1 MNLTENISFRLAVL
15 DQAIRA
21 GDASNENLD
30 RLYAWVTGGNVAQHS
45 EVRNAATGQAIS
57 NPAVEAVKAASTRK
71 PKPEPQQAVE
81 PPAPAPQPEPEAPAP
96 APAAEEPQTA
106 PAVTYE
112 DLQKSVAKA
121 VARDP
126 NIVRAVLG
134 ELGLST
140 FKGSDASVWPVAKE
154 KLDAKVAAYA

>member
-1 MNLTENISFRLAVL
+1 MIQITMQFPTAEAAAKWLLRGPGEE
-15 DQAIRA
+15 Q
-21 GDASNENLD
+21 
-30 RLYAWVTGGNVAQHS
+30 VTGAPVDIQVVQS
-45 EVRNAATGQAIS
+45 EAK
-57 NPAVEAVKAASTRK
+57 PPKERK
-71 PKPEPQQAVE
+71 PKPEPQPATE
-81 PPAPAPQPEPEAPAP
+81 SPAPAPTSQPEAPAP

-106 PAVTYE
+106 PNVTYE

>member
-1 MNLTENISFRLAVL
+1 MIQITMQFASLAEAMQFLQKAERPEAAVVVETE
-15 DQAIRA
+15 
-21 GDASNENLD
+21 
-30 RLYAWVTGGNVAQHS
+30 
-45 EVRNAATGQAIS
+45 
-57 NPAVEAVKAASTRK
+57 VKPPKERK
-71 PKPEPQQAVE
+71 PKPEPQPAAE
-81 PPAPAPQPEPEAPAP
+81 PPAPAPQPEAEAPAP
-96 APAAEEPQTA
+96 APAADEPQVTQT
-106 PAVTYE
+106 VTYE